1 MSRYYYMKLLI
12 LSLVVF
18 LIFIG
23 SIACLY
29 FQDNSDETI
38 EHFQGK
44 PPSSYLDILPS
55 SPSDLPKISVSNNTF
70 KLKEVKRYF
79 PKFIKTQV
87 SQKRGALPIKIE
99 VVDNAAMVAAAW
111 KIADELNEKN
121 NVNKKLLAGLQES
134 LDKSNKMLELTKQ
147 KCKA

>member
-23 SIACLY
+23 SIASLY

-55 SPSDLPKISVSNNTF
+55 SPSDIPKVHVRNNNF
-70 KLKEVKRYF
+70 RVQEVKRYF
-79 PKFIKTQV
+79 PNFIRKQI
-87 SQKRGALPIKIE
+87 SRKPGMLPIKIE
-99 VVDNAAMVAAAW
+99 VVNDCSMVAAAW

-121 NVNKKLLAGLQES
+121 NVNKRLLAGLQKS
-134 LDKSNKMLELTKQ
+134 LDKSKKMIELTKQ
-147 KCKA
+147 KCQA